1 MNKNQSENQFGSK
14 SKRPSLPIGKNS
26 SYKDLKTA
34 AHEYAEDF
42 RKQDRGF
49 GFSKHQQMESEQ
61 LAYQGVIKSPGRL
74 TANDH

>member
-49 GFSKHQQMESEQ
+49 GFSKHQ
-61 LAYQGVIKSPGRL
+61 
-74 TANDH
+74 